1 MIFLLFS
8 IGEIIWHEYVCAVI
22 SWQTIQYSLYK
33 RQETTSLKPTEKQKY
48 TAPAIEVIRMES
60 EGIMASSLGDMP
72 QRPWG
77 SSTGRPRS
85 IGYGRA
91 ASGSDLEDL
100 INDILTIEK

>member
-1 MIFLLFS
+1 M
-8 IGEIIWHEYVCAVI
+8 
-22 SWQTIQYSLYK
+22 
-33 RQETTSLKPTEKQKY
+33 KPKEKQKY

-60 EGIMASSLGDMP
+60 EGIMASSLGDMS

-77 SSTGRPRS
+77 SSTGRTRS
-85 IGYGRA
+85 TGYGRA

>member
-1 MIFLLFS
+1 MK
-8 IGEIIWHEYVCAVI
+8 
-22 SWQTIQYSLYK
+22 QK
-33 RQETTSLKPTEKQKY
+33 EKQKY

-77 SSTGRPRS
+77 SSSAARRTRS
-85 IGYGRA
+85 AGGYGRS
-91 ASGSDLEDL
+91 ASTSDLEDL